1 MPMERVCARLLR
13 GGVVSP
19 LPPEEGIAVV
29 ELADELQIRKQ
40 TVFKVMKRLGIQ
52 AVKRREYDRRGQM
65 ISVISK
71 VDADAIR
78 YDLRRTTSGV
88 RDGSGSAGDTRYFS
102 EDSGV
107 FYVVQLEP
115 AHDPGRVKVG
125 FTTDIDGRL
134 RRHRC
139 SAPFAKCVKTWPCR
153 RTWERAAIDCVTT
166 GAEQL
171 HTEAFRVGSVQ
182 VVIDRADNFF
192 GVMPVIPDA
201 PEGDSADDNVAV
213 NDAV

>member
-1 MPMERVCARLLR
+1 MSKISSPGDDVT
-13 GGVVSP
+13 SP

-65 ISVISK
+65 ISVIRK

-78 YDLRRTTSGV
+78 DDLRRTASGV
-88 RDGSGSAGDTRYFS
+88 RDGSNSAGDTRYFS

-107 FYVVQLEP
+107 FNVVQLEP

-139 SAPFAKCVKTWPCR
+139 SAPFAQCVKTWPCR
-153 RTWERAAIDCVTT
+153 RTWERAAID
-166 GAEQL
+166 
-171 HTEAFRVGSVQ
+171 
-182 VVIDRADNFF
+182 
-192 GVMPVIPDA
+192 
-201 PEGDSADDNVAV
+201 
-213 NDAV
+213 

>member
-1 MPMERVCARLLR
+1 MSKISSPSDDVT
-13 GGVVSP
+13 SP
-19 LPPEEGIAVV
+19 LPSEEGIAVV

-40 TVFKVMKRLGIQ
+40 TVFKAMKRLGIQ

-65 ISVISK
+65 ISVIRK

-78 YDLRRTTSGV
+78 DDLRRTTSGV
-88 RDGSGSAGDTRYFS
+88 RDGSSSAGDTRYFS

-134 RRHRC
+134 RHHRC
-139 SAPFAKCVKTWPCR
+139 SAPFAQCVKTWPCR
-153 RTWERAAIDCVTT
+153 RTWERAAIDCITT

-171 HTEAFRVGSVQ
+171 HTEVFRVGSVQ
-182 VVIDRADNFF
+182 VVIDRADKFF
-192 GVMPVIPDA
+192 GVMPVIPDT
-201 PEGDSADDNVAV
+201 PEGDSADDDVGV